1 MAAKKKDNP
10 AAKLE
15 KDITA
20 YFSSISRLVPVQE
33 RVSTGQKDENGHEIY
48 KLQSVKNRL
57 GKVVKT
63 EEWLIPP
70 SIPDLLHQLKLTQ
83 EQWDEMKKLE
93 GFREACEEAENR
105 VERYLRRELLT
116 RPNKAVKGVM
126 LTLQKDFGFGEIGG
140 GGEAEEGSL
149 EDLLGGGG
157 T

>member
-1 MAAKKKDNP
+1 MAAKKKESG

-20 YFSSISRLVPVQE
+20 YFSGISRLVTVKENKP
-33 RVSTGQKDENGHEIY
+33 TGKKDSYGHEIY
-48 KLQSVKNRL
+48 ELASVTNRL
-57 GKVVKT
+57 GKVVKV

-83 EQWDEMKKLE
+83 EQWDEMKKIE
-93 GFREACEEAENR
+93 GFRETCEAAERR

-116 RPNKAVKGVM
+116 RPNKEVKGVM
-126 LTLQKDFGFGEIGG
+126 LTLQKDFGFGELSG

-149 EDLLGGGG
+149 EELLGGGG